1 MNISIISVTSI
12 ILRSLS
18 LFSSFSSHFFNFS
31 SHNIFTSWFFFFL
44 TDGLTGER
52 KVMKQQRFWGLLS
65 VVLVVVGTLS
75 ERTAG
80 SMKLVRLE
88 EAAATEGAVCLDGSA
103 AAYYFGAATRAQD
116 ADKWVLYFQSGGW
129 CYKPEDCLERSRTNL
144 GSSRGLAATITP
156 GGILSASAKENPDFC
171 TWNRVVLVYCD
182 GASFA
187 GDAAA
192 PDVVNGTALY
202 YRGYR
207 NLRAVL
213 ADLAARH
220 GLRKATQVL
229 LTGASA
235 GGLATVLHADQVR
248 ALLPRTVRRY
258 KAAAMSG
265 VFLAH
270 ANLRGEAVYEAQMRR
285 VFAMQNASAGVAPAC
300 LAAKG
305 AQHKH
310 ECLFAADALD
320 HVATPVFVMNS
331 VYDKWSLRCILTAEP
346 VDARATQNGN
356 CSALPG
362 WRACISDAACTAE
375 QLALLDRAWGDDF
388 RATVA
393 AHAAFART
401 GNGLYAYS
409 CIDHGAEIL
418 GKWNQIAIHGVTI
431 RAALTQWFFSDNE
444 PAAAHTYTDC
454 TLNGKYQCNPT
465 CTL

>member
-1 MNISIISVTSI
+1 MKKFNI
-12 ILRSLS
+12 
-18 LFSSFSSHFFNFS
+18 
-31 SHNIFTSWFFFFL
+31 
-44 TDGLTGER
+44 
-52 KVMKQQRFWGLLS
+52 LLS
-65 VVLVVVGTLS
+65 IVLVVIGVLS
-75 ERTAG
+75 KETVG

-88 EAAATEGAVCLDGSA
+88 EAATREGAVCLDGSP
-103 AAYYFGAATRAQD
+103 AAYYMEAATREAD

-129 CYKPEDCLERSRTNL
+129 CYKEEDCLERSRTNL
-144 GSSRGLAATITP
+144 GSSRGLAATISP
-156 GGILSASAKENPDFC
+156 GGILSGSAKENPDFG

-192 PDVVNGTALY
+192 PAVVNGTALY

-207 NLRAVL
+207 NLRAVV

-220 GLRKATQVL
+220 GLGKATQVL

-235 GGLATVLHADQVR
+235 GGLAALVHADQVR
-248 ALLPRTVRRY
+248 ALLPATVRRY

-270 ANLRGEAVYEAQMRR
+270 ANLRGEAVYETQMQR
-285 VFAMQNASAGVAPAC
+285 VFAMQNASAGVAPRC
-300 LAAKG
+300 LVSKSPRYM
-305 AQHKH
+305 HR
-310 ECLFAADALD
+310 CLFGADALD
-320 HVATPVFVMNS
+320 HVAAPVFVMNS
-331 VYDKWSLRCILTAEP
+331 MYDKWSLRCILAAEP
-346 VDARATQNGN
+346 VAAASAQNGN

-375 QLALLDRAWGDDF
+375 QLALLDSAWGDDF

-393 AHAAFART
+393 AHAAAFARP

-418 GKWNQIAIHGVTI
+418 GKWNKIAVGGVTI
-431 RAALTQWFFSDNE
+431 REALTKWFFSDNE
-444 PAAAHTYTDC
+444 PAALHTYTDC
-454 TLNGKYQCNPT
+454 SLNGKYQCNPT
-465 CTL
+465 CSI

>member
-1 MNISIISVTSI
+1 MVKKGV
-12 ILRSLS
+12 
-18 LFSSFSSHFFNFS
+18 
-31 SHNIFTSWFFFFL
+31 FL
-44 TDGLTGER
+44 CVAL
-52 KVMKQQRFWGLLS
+52 VVIGLLS
-65 VVLVVVGTLS
+65 EETV
-75 ERTAG
+75 G

-88 EAAATEGAVCLDGSA
+88 EAARTEGAVCLDGSA
-103 AAYYFGAATRAQD
+103 AAYYLEAATVSEN

-129 CYKPEDCLERSRTNL
+129 CYKEEDCLERSRTSL
-144 GSSRGLAATITP
+144 GSSRALAATISP
-156 GGILSASAKENPDFC
+156 GGILSASTKENPDFA

-192 PDVVNGTALY
+192 PAVVNGTALY
-202 YRGYR
+202 FRGYR
-207 NLRAVL
+207 NVRAVV

-220 GLRKATQVL
+220 GLGKATQVL

-235 GGLATVLHADQVR
+235 GGLAALLHADQVR
-248 ALLPRTVRRY
+248 ALLPPTVRRY

-270 ANLRGEAVYEAQMRR
+270 ANLRGEAVYEAQMQR
-285 VFAMQNASAGVAPAC
+285 VFAMQNASAGVAARC
-300 LAAKG
+300 LAAQAPG
-305 AQHKH
+305 EAHR
-310 ECLFAADALD
+310 CLFGAEALG

-331 VYDKWSLRCILTAEP
+331 MYDKWSLRCILAAEP
-346 VDARATQNGN
+346 VAAQSAQNGN

-362 WRACISDAACTAE
+362 WRACLSDAACTAE
-375 QLALLDRAWGDDF
+375 QLALLDSAWGDDF

-393 AHAAFART
+393 ARPAAFARA

-418 GKWNQIAIHGVTI
+418 GKWNKIAINGVTI
-431 RAALTQWFFSDNE
+431 RAALTRWFFSDNE

-454 TLNGKYQCNPT
+454 FLNGKYQCNPT
-465 CTL
+465 CTA